1 MIKVSL
7 IVQVS
12 NGNSNLFMVKLLFLY
27 SFKPGLLKLAGLR
40 KDLGMC
46 FIAGV
51 VVDCKFA
58 VVLSW
63 VDSGLVN
70 VFVNEVVGILLSWG
84 IIVFPVRWSSVVSP
98 VGLADVSGFRGN
110 GAMAD
115 GVGFLI
121 SK

>member
-7 IVQVS
+7 IVQFR
-12 NGNSNLFMVKLLFLY
+12 NGNSNLFMVKLLSLY

-40 KDLGMC
+40 KDLGMR

-70 VFVNEVVGILLSWG
+70 VC
-84 IIVFPVRWSSVVSP
+84 
-98 VGLADVSGFRGN
+98 
-110 GAMAD
+110 
-115 GVGFLI
+115 
-121 SK
+121 

>member
-1 MIKVSL
+1 
-7 IVQVS
+7 
-12 NGNSNLFMVKLLFLY
+12 
-27 SFKPGLLKLAGLR
+27 
-40 KDLGMC
+40 MC

-63 VDSGLVN
+63 LDSGSVN

-84 IIVFPVRWSSVVSP
+84 IVVFPVRWLSVVSP

-110 GAMAD
+110 GTMAD
-115 GVGFLI
+115 GVGFLR